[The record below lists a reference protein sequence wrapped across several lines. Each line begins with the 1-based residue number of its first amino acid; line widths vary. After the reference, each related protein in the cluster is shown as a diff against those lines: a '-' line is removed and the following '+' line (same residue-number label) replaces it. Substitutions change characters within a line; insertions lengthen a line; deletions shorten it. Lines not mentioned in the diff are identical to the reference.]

1 MRTDLRNREIH
12 AVDNDNESAGPAANA
27 AEEAAPVNRPLR
39 SMDIVRDKR
48 EQSFL
53 RKYWYGPVALAVILA
68 LIGIKAYLG
77 NASYIARRDDLKV
90 SVVQKGAFAVDVR
103 ANGKLKSRDV
113 LMLASRVSGS
123 VGQILVKAGAPV
135 EADTPIVSLVNP
147 QLTIDLAQAQAR
159 LQQTSAESQVEL
171 RTLGT
176 TLLDQQIQLL
186 TAKNN
191 YQTALREL
199 NAKTELSKFEA
210 GLVSAMDLQQAKASV
225 ETQQQIWQFSE
236 KRVAEMRERVAAQQ
250 RAQELQIQQL
260 RAEVANIRTQIEQL
274 VVRAGM
280 RGTLQSL
287 AVSPG
292 QKLNAG
298 DSVGVV
304 ADTSTLIAQLQV
316 PELQVQQVTAGLPVT
331 IDTRRSKIEGEVVRV
346 APSVAGGMVE
356 VDVALKGAVPAEARA
371 DLSVE
376 GLVHVVE
383 LKNVLYV
390 DRPDFAKANTV
401 GTLYRLDAEESK
413 AARIPVKFGE
423 ASVNQIQI
431 VSGAAAGDRII
442 TSDVSPF
449 AAHDTIIV
457 K

>member
-1 MRTDLRNREIH
+1 MKTELRREIH
-12 AVDNDNESAGPAANA
+12 VVDENESAGSAEQS
-27 AEEAAPVNRPLR
+27 AEEAAPMNRPLR

-48 EQSFL
+48 EKPLL
-53 RKYWYGPVALAVILA
+53 RKYWYVLVALGVIAALA
-68 LIGIKAYLG
+68 GIKMYLG
-77 NASYIARRDDLKV
+77 NASYIVPRDDLKV

-103 ANGKLKSRDV
+103 ANGQLKSKDV
-113 LMLASRVSGS
+113 FLLASRVSGS
-123 VGQILVKAGAPV
+123 VGQILIKAGDTV
-135 EADTPIVSLVNP
+135 EVDTPVVNLVNP
-147 QLTIDLAQAQAR
+147 QLTIDLNQAQAK
-159 LQQTSAESQVEL
+159 LQQTSAESQVEM

-176 TLLDQQIQLL
+176 ALLDHQIQLL

-191 YQTALREL
+191 YQNALREL
-199 NAKTELSKFEA
+199 NAKTELSKFDG

-225 ETQQQIWQFSE
+225 ETQQQIWHFSE
-236 KRVAEMRERVAAQQ
+236 KRVDEMRERVAAQK

-260 RAEVANIRTQIEQL
+260 RAAVANIQTQIDQL

-292 QKLNAG
+292 QKLNVG

-304 ADTSTLIAQLQV
+304 ADTTMLIAQLQV
-316 PELQVQQVTAGLPVT
+316 PELQVQQVRAGLPVT
-331 IDTRRSKIEGEVVRV
+331 IDTRRSKIEGKVIRV

-356 VDVALKGAVPAEARA
+356 VDVALDGAVPAEARA

-383 LKNVLYV
+383 LQNVTFI

-401 GTLYRLDAEESK
+401 GTLYRLNGDESK
-413 AARIPVKFGE
+413 ASKIPVKFGE

-431 VSGAAAGDRII
+431 VSGAAPGDRII
-442 TSDVSPF
+442 TSDVSSF

>member
-1 MRTDLRNREIH
+1 MKTDLRHREIH
-12 AVDNDNESAGPAANA
+12 AVDDNDSTSQDAAQ
-27 AEEAAPVNRPLR
+27 EAAPANRPLR

-48 EQSFL
+48 EKSFL
-53 RKYWYGPVALAVILA
+53 RKYWYGPVALAVLLA
-68 LIGIKAYLG
+68 LVGIKAWLG
-77 NASYIARRDDLKV
+77 NASYIVRRDDLKV

-103 ANGKLKSRDV
+103 ANGKMKSKDV
-113 LMLASRVSGS
+113 FMLASRVSGS
-123 VGQILVKAGAPV
+123 VGQILVKAGDTV
-135 EADTPIVSLVNP
+135 DVDTPVVNLVNP
-147 QLTIDLAQAQAR
+147 QLTIDLDQAR
-159 LQQTSAESQVEL
+159 AKLQQTSAESQVEM

-176 TLLDQQIQLL
+176 VLLDQQIQLL
-186 TAKNN
+186 TAKNA
-191 YQTALREL
+191 YQNALREL
-199 NAKTELSKFEA
+199 NAKTELSKFDG

-225 ETQQQIWQFSE
+225 ETQQQIWQYSE
-236 KRVAEMRERVAAQQ
+236 KRVAEMRERLAAQK
-250 RAQELQIQQL
+250 RAEELQIQQL
-260 RAEVANIRTQIEQL
+260 RAEVANIQTQIDQL

-292 QKLNAG
+292 QKLNVG

-304 ADTSTLIAQLQV
+304 ADTTTLIAQLQV
-316 PELQVQQVTAGLPVT
+316 PELQVQQVRVGLPVT
-331 IDTRRSKIEGEVVRV
+331 IDTRRSQIEGEVIRV

-356 VDVALKGAVPAEARA
+356 VDVALKGAVPSEARA

-383 LKNVLYV
+383 LKNVTYI

-401 GTLYRLDAEESK
+401 GSLYRLSEDESK
-413 AARIPVKFGE
+413 AAKIPVKFGE

-431 VSGAAAGDRII
+431 VSGASAGDKII
-442 TSDVSPF
+442 TSDVSAF

>member
-1 MRTDLRNREIH
+1 MKTDLRQELH
-12 AVDNDNESAGPAANA
+12 AVDTDENENTP
-27 AEEAAPVNRPLR
+27 ERPAPVNRPLR
-39 SMDIVRDKR
+39 SMDIVREKK
-48 EQSFL
+48 EQSPI
-53 RKYWYGPVALAVILA
+53 RKYWYVPAALAAILV
-68 LIGIKAYLG
+68 LFGIKSYLG
-77 NASYIARRDDLKV
+77 NASYIVRRDDLKV
-90 SVVQKGAFAVDVR
+90 SIVQKGAFAVDVR
-103 ANGKLKSRDV
+103 ANGKLKSKDV
-113 LMLASRVSGS
+113 FMLASRVSGS
-123 VGQILVKAGAPV
+123 VGQVLVKAGDTV
-135 EADTPIVSLVNP
+135 DVDTPVVNLVNP
-147 QLTIDLAQAQAR
+147 QLTIDLDQAR
-159 LQQTSAESQVEL
+159 AKLQQTSAESQVEM

-176 TLLDQQIQLL
+176 ALLDQQIQLL

-199 NAKTELSKFEA
+199 NAKTELSKFDG

-236 KRVAEMRERVAAQQ
+236 KRVAEMRERLAAQK
-250 RAQELQIQQL
+250 RAEDLQIQQL
-260 RAEVANIRTQIEQL
+260 RAQVGNIQTQIDQL

-292 QKLNAG
+292 QKLNVG

-304 ADTSTLIAQLQV
+304 ADTTTLIAQLQV
-316 PELQVQQVTAGLPVT
+316 PELQVQQVRAGLPVT
-331 IDTRRSKIEGEVVRV
+331 IDTRRSKIEGEVIRV

-356 VDVALKGAVPAEARA
+356 VDVALKGTVPSEARA

-383 LKNVLYV
+383 MKNVTYL

-401 GTLYRLDAEESK
+401 GSLYRLTEDESK
-413 AARIPVKFGE
+413 AVKIPVKFGE

-442 TSDVSPF
+442 TSDVSAF